1 MTVYR
6 VEIIQMTV
14 MCNGTNIDVRTG
26 VASFRR
32 LQALQ
37 CTSKQNVQGQ
47 MSCLDRCH
55 VWTDVLTGQMSSQ
68 DKCPVETNVV
78 LGQMEFRTNVALG
91 QMLCQDKCRVK
102 TNVVRTSVV
111 RTNVSVPS
119 FSYDGMLQ
127 AFSQSGLMK

>member
-6 VEIIQMTV
+6 VEIIQMPV
-14 MCNGTNIDVRTG
+14 MCNGTNIDARNG

-32 LQALQ
+32 LQARQ

-78 LGQMEFRTNVALG
+78 LGQMEFRTSG
-91 QMLCQDKCRVK
+91 
-102 TNVVRTSVV
+102 V
-111 RTNVSVPS
+111 RTNVSIPFFTTTSTAPVTFEFTELVPR
-119 FSYDGMLQ
+119 
-127 AFSQSGLMK
+127 